1 MTEHKPDD
9 GSAIRRDAA
18 MIALVA
24 HAQGL
29 VARLALLTQAER
41 EAVLALV
48 LIGRAAAGYVRA
60 IRPDS
65 EVIESFAR
73 LLESLSPEGVRRL
86 APQVRAQFFQKEL
99 AAGAA
104 AGTGGLTAQLRSLH
118 AALVPAQR
126 QTAID
131 GAQSLCPVDPKVR

>member
-1 MTEHKPDD
+1 
-9 GSAIRRDAA
+9 

-48 LIGRAAAGYVRA
+48 LIGRAAAGYVRG

-86 APQVRAQFFQKEL
+86 APQVHSQFFQKEL

-104 AGTGGLTAQLRSLH
+104 ADGLTAQLRSLH
-118 AALVPAQR
+118 AALVPAARAAAARTHGAEPAPR

-131 GAQSLCPVDPKVR
+131 GAQSLCPADPKVR